1 MLSIDGHPLKIV
13 SRVESG
19 ASPVLAR
26 ARAELVR
33 ELDRLGSRYPR
44 LADHGASS
52 PAAARAVLRAAHG
65 KGTETRARSRP
76 ARRRTVLPASGGAL
90 LSRPV
95 AAVGHL
101 SPPAAVGDWWL

>member
-1 MLSIDGHPLKIV
+1 VLSIDGHPLKIV

-26 ARAELVR
+26 ARAELMR

-44 LADHGASS
+44 LADHAASS

-65 KGTETRARSRP
+65 KGTETRNRP
-76 ARRRTVLPASGGAL
+76 AAGGGIL
-90 LSRPV
+90 DRPRMPG
-95 AAVGHL
+95 AWRL
-101 SPPAAVGDWWL
+101 

>member
-33 ELDRLGSRYPR
+33 ELDRLGSQYPR

-52 PAAARAVLRAAHG
+52 PAAARAVLRAAAHG
-65 KGTETRARSRP
+65 KGTETRSRP
-76 ARRRTVLPASGGAL
+76 ARRRAALPAAGGILPPPTAAGGRL
-90 LSRPV
+90 GAPPV
-95 AAVGHL
+95 AGGWRL
-101 SPPAAVGDWWL
+101 